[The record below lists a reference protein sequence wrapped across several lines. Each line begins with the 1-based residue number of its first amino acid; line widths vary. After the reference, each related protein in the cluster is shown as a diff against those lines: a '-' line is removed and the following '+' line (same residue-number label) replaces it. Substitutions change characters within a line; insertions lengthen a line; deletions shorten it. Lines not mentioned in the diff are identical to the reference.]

1 MKRTLPM
8 VAAVTF
14 LFSLVLFLSGGFD
27 YFELKAYD
35 IYCRYL
41 NPATSSDNIVIVKI
55 DQQSLDAMSKQA
67 VKWPWPRQVYAPMV
81 EYMSEADAVFIDIL
95 YTESSSYGVDDDKMF
110 ADAVKRADNVYI
122 ALFLSAESAKQVSEA
137 EEAFIRRIAL
147 RDNAQVFKTFN
158 SAVPPIEELM
168 AAAKGAG
175 NVNISPDKDGIYR
188 KIPMFFQLRG
198 HTIPYFSLAYLI
210 DKKIADIAGGR
221 LFVRGI
227 EVPGISPLLRY
238 STRKDP
244 YTTIPANDILQSYL
258 SVSQSE
264 KPLINKDFFKG
275 KTVFIGL
282 TAAGLYDLKPTPI
295 SSISTGIHIHAATF
309 DNLINGGFIKH
320 PGKIYVVVPMFFL
333 SLFAVFCVLRRHSL
347 LNNIGALAASVVTVI
362 AATAVLFRNS
372 IYIDVIPLLTADV
385 MSFIAALAY
394 SYASEGKQRL
404 FLKTVFSQYMDKKIA
419 DHILKNPELLRPGGT
434 TMNVVVFFADIAGFT
449 TISEMQTAQ
458 ETAIMLHGV
467 MSELTEVIIGY
478 GGVVDKY
485 IGDCIMAFWG
495 APVVSEKDELNSCSA
510 SVNCL
515 RALDKVNSE
524 FKGKGFPNISLRIG
538 MHKGDVIAGNM
549 GSNRLYNFTV
559 IGDTV
564 NLASRLE
571 SVNKYFKTKIIVSE
585 EILSGTNDLF
595 LSRELALIEVKGK
608 SIPTKIFEVM
618 GFISDADN
626 DKKIL
631 AGRYTDAMRLFKEGK
646 WQESADILEELLTLY
661 PTDGPSGVLLKRVK
675 NLLAAASPPL
685 TNDWIIVKM
694 TEK

>member
-1 MKRTLPM
+1 MRRTLPM

-14 LFSLVLFLSGGFD
+14 LFSLALFLSGGFD

-41 NPATSSDNIVIVKI
+41 NPTTSSDNIVIVKI
-55 DQQSLDAMSKQA
+55 DQQSLDAESQQA
-67 VKWPWPRQVYAPMV
+67 VKWPWPRGLYAPMI

-95 YTESSSYGVDDDKMF
+95 FTEPSFYGVDDDKQF
-110 ADAVKRADNVYI
+110 ADAVKKADNVYI
-122 ALFLSAESAKQVSEA
+122 ALFLSSEPARQVSEA
-137 EEAFIRRIAL
+137 GEAFISRIAL
-147 RDNAQVFKTFN
+147 RDNATVFKTFN
-158 SAVPPIEELM
+158 SAVLPIEELI

-175 NVNISPDKDGIYR
+175 NVTISPDKDGNYR
-188 KIPMFFQLRG
+188 KIPMFFQLSGR
-198 HTIPYFSLAYLI
+198 TMPYFSLAYLI
-210 DKKIADIAGGR
+210 DKKLVAIAGGR
-221 LFVRGI
+221 LIVKGI
-227 EVPGISPLLRY
+227 EVPGVNPLVRY
-238 STRKDP
+238 STKKEP
-244 YTTIPANDILQSYL
+244 YTAIPAIDVLQSAYA
-258 SVSQSE
+258 VSQSE
-264 KPLINKDFFKG
+264 GPKINKDFFKG
-275 KTVFIGL
+275 KTVFMGM

-295 SSISTGIHIHAATF
+295 SSISTGIHIHAAAF

-320 PGKIYVVVPMFFL
+320 PGKIYVIVPMFFL

-347 LNNIGALAASVVTVI
+347 LNNIGALAASVAAVI
-362 AATAVLFRNS
+362 AVTAVLFRNS

-495 APVVSEKDELNSCSA
+495 APVVSEEDELNSCRA

-515 RALDKVNSE
+515 RALDKVNRE

-585 EILSGTNDLF
+585 EILSGTNDIF

-608 SIPTKIFEVM
+608 SIPTKIFEIM
-618 GFISDADN
+618 GFIADLDD

-646 WQESADILEELLTLY
+646 WQESADTLEELLTLY

-675 NLLAAASPPL
+675 NLLAAESPPL
-685 TNDWIIVKM
+685 TNDWIVVKM